1 MTKSVLLILISFLI
15 CCSCSDRKL
24 GDNYYFLPKYESID
38 VGYPNSEAIV
48 YKSNQEYVFNN
59 IIIRGD
65 VLEINFNSK
74 YIIAKRD
81 PLISRDKNSGLIE
94 YYIVEKKNDKIFG
107 PLTKKDFDKKT
118 VELNINL
125 EFK

>member
-38 VGYPNSEAIV
+38 VGYPNNEAIV